1 MTAVWTRESSHLST
15 VVDGLG
21 FPEAPRWHDGALWF
35 SDIGEKRVMRLG
47 KESDEPE
54 EVLRVESAP
63 SGLGWLPDGRLL
75 VVAMHDRH
83 LLRREGDGTV
93 SVLADLSR
101 RAVST
106 CNDLLVDG
114 AGRAYVG
121 QFGFDPDHDQPRRT
135 QLLQVDPD
143 GTVSVAAEDLFFP
156 NGAVLT
162 PDGQTLVIAE
172 SWSHDL
178 TAFAVGADGSL
189 RDRRLWAHLDGAA
202 PDGIC
207 ADAAGAIWAASPI
220 SQEVVRVEE
229 GGRILGRVRT
239 GPRRAIAC
247 MLGGPSGK
255 TLYIC
260 TVGSR
265 RTSGLGATGRIE
277 AVQVEVPG
285 AGLP

>member
-1 MTAVWTRESSHLST
+1 MAAVWTRESSDLRT
-15 VVDGLG
+15 VIGGLD
-21 FPEAPRWHDGALWF
+21 FPEAPRWHDGALWC
-35 SDIGEKRVMRLG
+35 SDIEGKRVLRLAG
-47 KESDEPE
+47 GSDEPE
-54 EVLRVESAP
+54 EVLRVESGP

-75 VVAMHDRH
+75 VVAMHARH
-83 LLRREGDGTV
+83 LLRREADGSV
-93 SVLADLSR
+93 SVMADLSGL
-101 RAVST
+101 AVST

-121 QFGFDPDHDQPRRT
+121 QFGFDAARDQPRRT
-135 QLLQVDPD
+135 QLLRVDPD
-143 GTVSVAAEDLFFP
+143 GTASVAAEDLFFP
-156 NGAVLT
+156 NGAVLA
-162 PDGQTLVIAE
+162 PDGRTLVIAE

-178 TAFAVGADGSL
+178 TAFAVAADGSL
-189 RDRRLWAHLDGAA
+189 GDRRLWAHLDGAA

-220 SQEVVRVEE
+220 SREVIRVEE

-239 GPRRAIAC
+239 GPRRSIAC
-247 MLGGPSGK
+247 MLGGPRRE

-265 RTSGLGATGRIE
+265 RASAARGTGRIE
-277 AVQVEVPG
+277 AIDVEVPG